1 MLLSFGPPMDGVKK
15 KLSVLFMFME
25 IEKHKSHYN

>member
-1 MLLSFGPPMDGVKK
+1 MLLSFGPRMDGVKK
-15 KLSVLFMFME
+15 KLLELFMFME